1 MARGS
6 PLKPQHNKAF
16 LQEIVQFILTTV
28 ELLRTII
35 YGSYDD
41 CVKTFLS
48 SRNRDSLSIF
58 LVDMI
63 SGHPLSW
70 FV

>member
-1 MARGS
+1 MYFLGVLSLMSARWIWRVYVLMARNS

-16 LQEIVQFILTTV
+16 LQEIFQFILTTV

-41 CVKTFLS
+41 CVNVLIIKKS
-48 SRNRDSLSIF
+48 
-58 LVDMI
+58 
-63 SGHPLSW
+63 
-70 FV
+70 

>member
-1 MARGS
+1 MDLDIAYVLVARGS

-35 YGSYDD
+35 YGSYDE
-41 CVKTFLS
+41 CVNVLTIKKS
-48 SRNRDSLSIF
+48 
-58 LVDMI
+58 
-63 SGHPLSW
+63 
-70 FV
+70 